1 MGEGVAKQHG
11 HRPGACVLCSQQETE
26 HLRETFPPG
35 SCRGDLGLRPSLMIV
50 LGLHVAGSCSS
61 IEDMILCSNRSP
73 LSEDPGDQFLLDI
86 SARKKNLSLLIN
98 WYISFYQ
105 RTLGG
110 QSEYLG
116 WVSRDGEFLLF
127 SLLYLPWRSINYV
140 PRHRTKCTT
149 GTFSLLLKVGSS
161 DQQQRHH
168 LGACQKHRIS
178 GSSRELLNPN
188 LYFNKMAR

>member
-86 SARKKNLSLLIN
+86 SARKKKS
-98 WYISFYQ
+98 
-105 RTLGG
+105 
-110 QSEYLG
+110 
-116 WVSRDGEFLLF
+116 VSPNKLVHFLL
-127 SLLYLPWRSINYV
+127 SEN
-140 PRHRTKCTT
+140 PRRAERIP
-149 GTFSLLLKVGSS
+149 GLGF
-161 DQQQRHH
+161 QRW
-168 LGACQKHRIS
+168 
-178 GSSRELLNPN
+178 
-188 LYFNKMAR
+188 